1 MRQLANALTFALALM
16 ATHAHAQSNARQP
29 LRDVALNPSSNRST
43 PTATNLLALKPKGN
57 WVLLVLDAN
66 LSGSEEYLNSLKADG
81 FDGDKLV
88 VLVIGDAALAQ
99 SWAERGVLP
108 SKARLASSGFSNILG
123 GLKLPGTPAFIGVNA
138 NGEIGW
144 QRLGYGKKPG
154 ERLVRIWDWVKR
166 PVAVANNLGG
176 SVR

>member
-1 MRQLANALTFALALM
+1 MRQLAAALTCASALM
-16 ATHAHAQSNARQP
+16 ATHAHAQSNARP
-29 LRDVALNPSSNRST
+29 VLADVALHASSNRST
-43 PTATNLLALKPKGN
+43 PTASNLLAIKPTGN

-88 VLVIGDAALAQ
+88 VLVIGEAAHAQ
-99 SWAERGVLP
+99 SWADRAVLP
-108 SKARLASSGFSNILG
+108 RKARLASGGFNSILG
-123 GLKLPGTPAFIGVNA
+123 GLKLPGTPAFIGVTA

-154 ERLVRIWDWVKR
+154 DRLVRIWDWVKR
-166 PVAVANNLGG
+166 AVAGINNLGG